1 MTLIVD
7 ASVLIAA
14 LMDDSAEGRWADQI
28 VDREDLVAP
37 QHAKAE
43 AASGLRR
50 AVLTNRLNRDIA
62 SLAYADLLQMSI
74 ETVAFEPYAERIWE
88 LRSSVTVYDAWYVAL
103 AEALDVPLATLD
115 RRLANAHGPR
125 CTFLTPED

>member
-1 MTLIVD
+1 VTLIVD

-14 LMDDSAEGRWADQI
+14 LMDDGAEGRWADQI

-37 QHAKAE
+37 QHATAE

-88 LRSSVTVYDAWYVAL
+88 LRSSVTIYDAWYVAL

-115 RRLANAHGPR
+115 RHLANAHGPR
-125 CTFLTPED
+125 CTFLMPED